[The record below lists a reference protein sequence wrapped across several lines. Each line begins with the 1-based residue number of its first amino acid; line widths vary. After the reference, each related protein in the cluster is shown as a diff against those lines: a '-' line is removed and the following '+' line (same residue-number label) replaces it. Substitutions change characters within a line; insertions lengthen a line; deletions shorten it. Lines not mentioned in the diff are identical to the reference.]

1 MENDQNSDIND
12 AIFNIV
18 KTNLT
23 NDVNPETFLKICLG
37 TATQEEKNEIELP
50 EEVIDKLKK
59 CCDTG
64 YNMASN
70 LDKERNEVTKLKEE
84 MLQLK
89 EETRELKEEVTNIKE
104 EVINMKE
111 NLRKMLSKEL
121 EIDYDEVQYM

>member
-1 MENDQNSDIND
+1 MENDQNNDIND

-37 TATQEEKNEIELP
+37 TATEEEKKEIELP

-84 MLQLK
+84 ILQLK
-89 EETRELKEEVTNIKE
+89 EETHELKEEVTNIKE
-104 EVINMKE
+104 ELVK
-111 NLRKMLSKEL
+111 LRKMLSKEL
-121 EIDYDEVQYM
+121 EIDYNEVQYM

>member
-1 MENDQNSDIND
+1 MDNEQNNDIND

-37 TATQEEKNEIELP
+37 TATEEEKSEIELP

-64 YNMASN
+64 YNIASN

-84 MLQLK
+84 II
-89 EETRELKEEVTNIKE
+89 ELKEEMIELKE
-104 EVINMKE
+104 EMIKLRNMLPKE
-111 NLRKMLSKEL
+111 KDI
-121 EIDYDEVQYM
+121 EIDYNEVQYM

>member
-1 MENDQNSDIND
+1 MDNEQNNDIND

-37 TATQEEKNEIELP
+37 TATQEERNEIELP

-64 YNMASN
+64 YNIASN

-84 MLQLK
+84 MIKLK
-89 EETRELKEEVTNIKE
+89 EEMIELKEEMIKLR
-104 EVINMKE
+104 NMLPKE
-111 NLRKMLSKEL
+111 KDIDI
-121 EIDYDEVQYM
+121 EIDYNEVQYM